1 MMPTRQVYFNITG
14 VWLMYVL
21 LAITLAVF
29 FYGIYRR
36 WRLWQIGRPVVRF
49 DRIGERLRKLL
60 QQGPGHKKLLQ
71 RYAGAGFAHL
81 LIFWGFAFLFLGTV
95 VVFIHEDLH
104 IHIMQGQF
112 YLYFQ
117 SLTLNIFGLLSISG
131 LVIDLVQRYVL
142 SPHRLKPDK
151 PDDAIILISILTI
164 LVTGFMIQGLRIEL
178 THDPWAAWSPIGNF
192 TGRAFAAFLD
202 ESSMYVA
209 HRALWWFHLV
219 VVFSFIGWIP
229 YSKLLHIFTAP
240 ASIFTQSLDA
250 RGTLPFLPLEDE
262 TEPLGI
268 SRLQNFTWKDLLD
281 LDACTECGRC
291 EVNCPAFLTDKP
303 LSPKWLILDAREALH
318 GEPPDGK
325 ALQASGDGADSP
337 LVGPVIKPETL
348 WSCTTCGAC
357 MEQCPVA
364 IEHVPK
370 IVGMRRH
377 LTMERAELPGDLEN
391 MVRSLEARGHPYPGS
406 SASRTDWMKGL
417 SLTQL
422 ADQPAADFEVLL
434 WVGCAG
440 ALNQRSQSVTR
451 ATAELLQ
458 RAGVKF
464 AVLGREERCTG
475 DPARRIGH
483 EFLFQTLAQQNIAT
497 LDRYKTKKIV
507 TSCPHCFN
515 SFRNDYP
522 QLGGNYEV
530 VHHSEFL
537 NELLAQGRLKAE
549 EAHGA
554 KMTFHDPCY
563 LGRHNQVYDAPRAV
577 LDQIPGVER
586 SEPDWTKR
594 NALCCGGGGGFSFM
608 EEKSGSRMN
617 QNRTRQLLATGAGTI
632 AVGCPFCMIMLEDGV
647 KTAAGENG
655 PRVRDIAE
663 VLREATEP
671 ARP

>member
-1 MMPTRQVYFNITG
+1 MSPTRQVYFNVTG

-29 FYGIYRR
+29 GYGIYRR
-36 WRLWQIGRPVVRF
+36 WRLWQIGRPVARF
-49 DRIGERLRKLL
+49 DRIGERLQRLL
-60 QQGPGHKKLLQ
+60 RQGPGHKKLLQ
-71 RYAGAGFAHL
+71 RYAAAGFAHL
-81 LIFWGFAFLFLGTV
+81 LIFWGFVFLFLGTV

-104 IHIMQGQF
+104 IHIMQGKF

-117 SLTLNIFGLLSISG
+117 SLTLNIFGILCIAGIL
-131 LVIDLVQRYVL
+131 IDLVQRYVTR
-142 SPHRLKPDK
+142 PRRLKPDK
-151 PDDAIILISILTI
+151 PDDAIILLSILTI
-164 LVTGFMIQGLRIEL
+164 LVTGFMIQGLRIQL

-192 TGRAFAAFLD
+192 SGGLFASFLS
-202 ESSMYVA
+202 EPSMYAA

-229 YSKLLHIFTAP
+229 YSKLFHIFTAT
-240 ASIFTQSLDA
+240 ASLFTQSLEP
-250 RGTLPFLPLEDE
+250 RGTLPLLNLENE
-262 TEPLGI
+262 NEPLGV
-268 SRLQNFTWKDLLD
+268 SRLENFTWKDLLD

-303 LSPKWLILDAREALH
+303 LSPKWLILDARESLH
-318 GEPPDGK
+318 RETVVMPSQPSDGE
-325 ALQASGDGADSP
+325 SP
-337 LVGPVIKPETL
+337 LVGPVIRPETL

-364 IEHVPK
+364 IEHIPK
-370 IVGMRRH
+370 IIGMRRH
-377 LTMERAELPGDLEN
+377 LTMERAEFPDDLEN

-406 SASRTDWMKGL
+406 SASRTDWMQGL

-422 ADQPAADFEVLL
+422 ADQPAADFDVLL

-451 ATAELLQ
+451 STAELLQ

-483 EFLFQTLAQQNIAT
+483 EFLFQTLAQQNIST

-530 VHHSEFL
+530 IHHSEFL
-537 NELLAQGRLKAE
+537 NDLLSQGKLKPS
-549 EAHGA
+549 HTRSA

-563 LGRHNQVYDAPRAV
+563 LGRHNQVYEPPREV
-577 LDQIPGVER
+577 LDQIPGVNR
-586 SEPDWTKR
+586 SEPDWNKR

-617 QNRTRQLLATGAGTI
+617 QNRTRQLLETGAETI

-647 KTAAGENG
+647 KTATGENG

-663 VLREATEP
+663 VLKDATDP
-671 ARP
+671 GKS